1 MDAVKRA
8 KRASVRKAGTAFLA
22 LDFFGGLG
30 YALYRNIPA
39 RRLGTGAG
47 RFPFQKGIDW
57 MDKVKLGIIGIGN
70 MGSAHAQNIGAGL
83 APDITLVAVAD
94 RRAARREWARENLP
108 ADVQVFEE
116 GSGLIQ
122 SGLCDGVL
130 IAVPHYQHPVLAE
143 EAFAWGLHVLCEK
156 PAGVYTQA
164 VRQMNAA
171 ADKSGKVFAMMF
183 NQRTNCLYR
192 AMHRLVQEG
201 QLGEL
206 KRVNWII
213 TDWYR
218 TQIYYDSGD
227 WRATWDG
234 EGGGVLL
241 NQCPHQLDL
250 LQWICGLPC
259 AVQAFCHEG
268 KWHDI
273 EVEDDVTAYL
283 EFENGATGVFVTTTG
298 DAPGT
303 NRFEITGTK
312 GKLVCEDGTLRFWR
326 LKTDERTFCR
336 TAQEGFAKPE
346 MEEVPVEMDGENPQ
360 HIGVLKAFAA
370 NILRGEPLVA
380 DGREGLNGLT
390 LSNAMHLSGWLGRR
404 VELPLDEALFLSEL
418 NKRRAASTKKV
429 GRDVTF
435 STEGTY

>member
-1 MDAVKRA
+1 MEK
-8 KRASVRKAGTAFLA
+8 VR
-22 LDFFGGLG
+22 
-30 YALYRNIPA
+30 
-39 RRLGTGAG
+39 
-47 RFPFQKGIDW
+47 
-57 MDKVKLGIIGIGN
+57 LGIIGVGN
-70 MGSAHAQNIGAGL
+70 MGSADAQNILSGKTPEL
-83 APDITLVAVAD
+83 QLTAVAD
-94 RRAARREWARENLP
+94 RRESRRAWAKENLSP
-108 ADVQVFEE
+108 EVQIFTE
-116 GSGLIQ
+116 GSQLIT
-122 SGLCDGVL
+122 SGLCDAVL
-130 IAVPHYQHPVLAE
+130 ISVPHYQHPVLAQ
-143 EAFAWGLHVLCEK
+143 EAFAQGLHVLCEK
-156 PAGVYTQA
+156 PAGVYTKA
-164 VRQMNAA
+164 VREMNAA

-192 AMHRLVQEG
+192 AMHRLVHEG

-250 LQWICGLPC
+250 LQWICGLPQT
-259 AVQAFCHEG
+259 VRAFCHEG

-273 EVEDDVTAYL
+273 EVEDDVTAYM
-283 EFENGATGVFVTTTG
+283 EWANGATGVFVTTTG

-303 NRFEITGTK
+303 NRFEVTGTL
-312 GKLVCEDGTLRFWR
+312 GKLVCEDGQLRFWR
-326 LKTDERTFCR
+326 LKQDEREFCR
-336 TAQEGFAKPE
+336 TSQEGFQKPE

-360 HIGVLKAFAA
+360 HVGVLNAFAA

-380 DGREGLNGLT
+380 DGREGIRGLT
-390 LSNAMHLSGWLGRR
+390 LSNAMHLSGWLDQAI
-404 VELPLDEALFLSEL
+404 ELPLDEDRFLQEL
-418 NKRRAASTKKV
+418 NRRREHSRKKE
-429 GRDVTF
+429 GGDITF